1 LADRLRAAHNGDST
15 TAGPE
20 ADEPRGG
27 VRVEVDAV
35 TDEVVAAAQQGDPDA
50 LRTVYRALAPAVAG
64 YLRAKGVADPDAVT
78 SDVFLALFGQL
89 GRVRGGADGLRR
101 LTFSIAHAR
110 MVDDH
115 RARRRRP
122 VSVPYEA
129 QDDRRTAASAEDC
142 AHANQSTE
150 QVLEILDL
158 LPDDQREVLTLR
170 IVADLS
176 VGQVAEIMGRSTGAV
191 KQLQRRALIAV
202 RQALAERQVTL

>member
-1 LADRLRAAHNGDST
+1 MQVG
-15 TAGPE
+15 
-20 ADEPRGG
+20 
-27 VRVEVDAV
+27 VEVV
-35 TDEVVAAAQQGDPDA
+35 TDEVVTAAQEGDPDA
-50 LRTVYRALAPAVAG
+50 LRIVYRALAPAVAG
-64 YLRAKGVADPDAVT
+64 YLRTKGVTDPEAVT
-78 SDVFLALFGQL
+78 SDVFLAVFAQL

-115 RARRRRP
+115 RARERRP
-122 VSVPYEA
+122 ASVPYDP
-129 QDDRRTAASAEDC
+129 QDDRRVVESAEDS
-142 AHANQSTE
+142 AHANSSTE

-158 LPDDQREVLTLR
+158 LPEDQREVLTLR

-176 VGQVAEIMGRSTGAV
+176 VGQVAEIMGRSAGAV